1 MSLITCVIRFSNGDF
16 WKKKIHKDEDLKK
29 IQKFDFIE
37 NENNLKKYLKNK
49 YKEKYN
55 SVLTEEEH
63 MDYDNE
69 GVLFAPYDYGIIF
82 IDFLDKKVY
91 SYNGYTG
98 FMEYDTAKIRF
109 DLKDIKYKNNGVL
122 PENFIDEMKFNIWDY
137 GKDHCPEIINEKLSI
152 DNYNIRS
159 FPYLYNLNKAISK
172 KAKITYCA
180 YEKEDVVLNFS
191 EVSMMLKKIVSIYE
205 DYHGDTNDY
214 YLDKIFISPEDFEI
228 FSSSNLEIE
237 EFYNKIKG
245 KILLNEIENK
255 IWLKYILKMN
265 EIKLEIEEEETEEF

>member
-1 MSLITCVIRFSNGDF
+1 
-16 WKKKIHKDEDLKK
+16 
-29 IQKFDFIE
+29 
-37 NENNLKKYLKNK
+37 
-49 YKEKYN
+49 
-55 SVLTEEEH
+55 

-265 EIKLEIEEEETEEF
+265 EIKLEIEEEESEEF